1 MSADLTHVE
10 TWLFD
15 LDNTLY
21 PAESEYMAL
30 IEGRMTDFVER
41 ETGLPREKARALQKK
56 YYTEHGTT
64 LAGLMAH
71 HGMEPKAFLDE
82 VHDVSMD
89 RLIPDAALR
98 TAIDRLPGRR
108 LIFTNGS
115 EGHAERVLAHLG
127 LRDLFSDVFA
137 IETAD
142 YVPKPVLDAGE
153 ARVAEKIGGEWVV
166 HQWLKK
172 AVLLSF
178 RLTDNMIIANGPGE
192 ACSGTRSPPSSRA
205 GARTAS
211 APPASA
217 PCRRPPRAAAPSSAP
232 ASC

>member
-1 MSADLTHVE
+1 MSGPDLTHVE

-30 IEGRMTDFVER
+30 IEGKMTDFMAR
-41 ETGLPREKARALQKK
+41 ETGLPREEARAIQKR

-71 HGMEPKAFLDE
+71 HGIAPKAFLDE

-89 RLIPDAALR
+89 RLTPDPALR
-98 TAIDRLPGRR
+98 DAIAALPGRR

-115 EGHAERVLAHLG
+115 LGHAARVLGHLG
-127 LRDLFSDVFA
+127 LDHLFEDTFA

-142 YVPKPVLDAGE
+142 YLPKPAMATFEKVV
-153 ARVAEKIGGEWVV
+153 ARHAFGPKTTAFFEDSEKN
-166 HQWLKK
+166 L
-172 AVLLSF
+172 APAALLGMTTI
-178 RLTDNMIIANGPGE
+178 LV
-192 ACSGTRSPPSSRA
+192 
-205 GARTAS
+205 GAH
-211 APPASA
+211 
-217 PCRRPPRAAAPSSAP
+217 AAASTAPFVHHRTHDLAGFLTSARLKE
-232 ASC
+232 AFR

>member
-41 ETGLPREKARALQKK
+41 ETGLPRDEARALQKK
-56 YYTEHGTT
+56 YYAEHGTT

-89 RLIPDAALR
+89 RLIPNLDLR
-98 TAIDRLPGRR
+98 DAIDRLPGRR

-115 EGHAERVLAHLG
+115 LGHAERVLGHLG
-127 LRDLFSDVFA
+127 LSHLFEDVFA

-142 YVPKPVLDAGE
+142 YVPKPALATFDKMAKRH
-153 ARVAEKIGGEWVV
+153 AV
-166 HQWLKK
+166 H
-172 AVLLSF
+172 
-178 RLTDNMIIANGPGE
+178 
-192 ACSGTRSPPSSRA
+192 
-205 GARTAS
+205 
-211 APPASA
+211 PPAAAFFEDSEKNLVPA
-217 PCRRPPRAAAPSSAP
+217 ARMGMTTILVGAHAAASTSEFVHHRTHDLAGFLTSARLKDSSQ
-232 ASC
+232 

>member
-41 ETGLPREKARALQKK
+41 ETGLPRDEARALQKK

-89 RLIPDAALR
+89 RLIPNLDLR
-98 TAIDRLPGRR
+98 DAIDRLPGRR

-115 EGHAERVLAHLG
+115 LGHAERVLGHLG
-127 LRDLFSDVFA
+127 LSHLFEDVFA

-142 YVPKPVLDAGE
+142 YLPKPAMATFEKVIARHRFAPKTTAFFEDSEKNLAPAALLGMTTVL
-153 ARVAEKIGGEWVV
+153 V
-166 HQWLKK
+166 
-172 AVLLSF
+172 
-178 RLTDNMIIANGPGE
+178 
-192 ACSGTRSPPSSRA
+192 
-205 GARTAS
+205 GAH
-211 APPASA
+211 
-217 PCRRPPRAAAPSSAP
+217 AAASTADFVQHRTNDLAGFLTSARLKDP
-232 ASC
+232 VR

>member
-21 PAESEYMAL
+21 PAECEYMAL

-41 ETGLPREKARALQKK
+41 ETGLPREEARALQKK
-56 YYTEHGTT
+56 YYMEHGTT

-89 RLIPDAALR
+89 RLVPDLALR
-98 TAIDRLPGRR
+98 DAIHALPGRR

-115 EGHAERVLAHLG
+115 LGHAERVLGHLG
-127 LRDLFSDVFA
+127 LDHLFEDVFA

-142 YVPKPVLDAGE
+142 YVPKPALATFDKITKRHAIHPPGAAFFEDSEKNLVPA
-153 ARVAEKIGGEWVV
+153 ARMGMTTILV
-166 HQWLKK
+166 
-172 AVLLSF
+172 
-178 RLTDNMIIANGPGE
+178 
-192 ACSGTRSPPSSRA
+192 
-205 GARTAS
+205 GAH
-211 APPASA
+211 
-217 PCRRPPRAAAPSSAP
+217 AAASTSEFVHHRTHDLAGFLTSARLKDLLP
-232 ASC
+232 